1 MPYKKQKAI
10 SSNKKHNKY
19 GLMTDLGL
27 SAHYDSSSQTAPH
40 INDIARQA
48 MLKMLTKTSS
58 SRRCVIVHPPECN
71 CISAGELL
79 HFGGTTNRRRLR
91 NER

>member
-27 SAHYDSSSQTAPH
+27 LVLTHLSQLQERRQH
-40 INDIARQA
+40 SVLKCEAR
-48 MLKMLTKTSS
+48 
-58 SRRCVIVHPPECN
+58 PP
-71 CISAGELL
+71 SDVSL
-79 HFGGTTNRRRLR
+79 
-91 NER
+91 

>member
-27 SAHYDSSSQTAPH
+27 LVGEEESSYT
-40 INDIARQA
+40 
-48 MLKMLTKTSS
+48 
-58 SRRCVIVHPPECN
+58 
-71 CISAGELL
+71 
-79 HFGGTTNRRRLR
+79 
-91 NER
+91 